1 MSLSELFV
9 HGSDP
14 VVRSGGQSRAWG
26 RRDGPR
32 PAVREPELRN
42 DMQISGVRASIICGD
57 ANVNVVWTILV
68 LGVLEKN
75 NDETS
80 LSRGNVTL
88 TSTNMSQ

>member
-1 MSLSELFV
+1 
-9 HGSDP
+9 
-14 VVRSGGQSRAWG
+14 
-26 RRDGPR
+26 
-32 PAVREPELRN
+32 
-42 DMQISGVRASIICGD
+42 MQISGVGASIICGD